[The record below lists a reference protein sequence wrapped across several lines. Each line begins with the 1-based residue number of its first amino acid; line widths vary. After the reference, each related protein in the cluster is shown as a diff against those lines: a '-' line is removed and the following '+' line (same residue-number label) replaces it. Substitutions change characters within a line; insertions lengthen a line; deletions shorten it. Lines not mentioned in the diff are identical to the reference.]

1 MSEAVE
7 RLIVVLGYSDGGRGV
22 LHPVCADRL
31 SRAAELATE
40 DDVVLL
46 SGWARVAG
54 TRPEAELMA
63 DAWAG
68 RARELI
74 VDRDARTTVANA
86 TNAVV
91 EARRIGARHVVVVT
105 SRWHAPRAA
114 VVFRWRLRRSE
125 ATVATAAT
133 QGGGVRDWL
142 REVPSWAILPF
153 QLAMGRAPLSS
164 LPGRRGASS

>member
-1 MSEAVE
+1 MSEVGE

-31 SRAAELATE
+31 VHAAGLATE

-68 RARELI
+68 RAREVI
-74 VDRDARTTVANA
+74 VDRRARSTDANA
-86 TNAVV
+86 TSAVV
-91 EARRIGARHVVVVT
+91 EVKRTGARHVVVVT

-114 VVFRWRLRRSE
+114 VIFRWRLRNDE
-125 ATVATAAT
+125 ATVVTTAAP
-133 QGGGVRDWL
+133 GGGLRHWL
-142 REVPSWAILPF
+142 RELPRWAVLPI
-153 QLAMGRAPLSS
+153 QLAVGRDSPPSS
-164 LPGRRGASS
+164 STTES